1 MLNHIINFSLNQR
14 IFVSFGLIVLIVT
27 GVISFKNLPVEAFPD
42 VTDIQVNVIT
52 LYPGRAAEEVEKQVT
67 IPVEIALAG
76 IPNSIR
82 VFSHTQ
88 FGLSFLMVTF
98 NDKATDLVARQQVLE
113 RLRKVDLPEGV
124 RPDIAPLSTPIGEIY
139 RFRLKG
145 LGKSSQELRTLQDWV
160 VEKQLRQVP
169 GITDLVTIGGQS
181 KQYEVNPNL
190 AKMRDY
196 KITLAELFTAISRG
210 NSNAG
215 GGRVEEGSQQYLLRS
230 IGLFQSYQDIGSV
243 VVSENAGVP
252 IFVRDVADINISF
265 APPQG
270 AMAQDEE
277 EDIVVGTVLMRKG
290 ENPSRVLA
298 AIKEKVEKLNN
309 EILPKGVKIEP
320 YYDRSL
326 LINKTLKTVFINLI
340 EGALLVVAV
349 LYIFLANIRAS
360 AIVALTIP
368 LALLSTFIGL
378 TLVGIPANLLSL
390 GAMDF
395 GIIVDG
401 AVIIVENIFRRLGE
415 LNKQQISDPH
425 ERKRAIFKATSEVAR
440 PTVFSIV
447 IIIAAHIPIF
457 TLERHEGKIFAPMAY
472 TVTSALIGALIISL
486 ILIPMLCHV
495 FLKKDIAHHD
505 TNLIQWCKGKYER
518 LLVLALER
526 KKYVLKLA
534 LGLLFATGVVAS
546 FLGSEFLPELDEGSM
561 WINVELPASV
571 SIKEARERAAIVRSV
586 IAQTP
591 EVETI
596 ISKVGRPDDGTD
608 PKLINQLELLVDLHE
623 ERDWRFWYRKA
634 DIIAEIESNLKALPG
649 TRFNF
654 SQPVRDN
661 ILESISQIDG
671 QIVIKVLGDDLQ
683 NNKLIATQILNQI
696 TLVEGVKRAFIDRD
710 GELPQFILDIDR
722 KQAARYGLN
731 IGDLQDVIETSLGGR
746 VATELWEGER
756 HFSVVVRLKEGE
768 RYLGNLP
775 NTLVATATGAQ
786 IPLSEVMNFRTIS
799 GSMNIGRENGQR
811 VTSIGIFIQGR
822 DMGSI
827 VKDMKIR
834 VDKDVVVNDARIIWS
849 GEFENQERA
858 MARLSIVIPISI
870 LVIFFLLFNAFNSF
884 QNALL
889 IILNIPFAMI
899 GGIFLLFITN
909 TALSVSAAIGFI
921 ALFGQAVLNGVIL
934 VTYFNQLQIEGFTLR
949 EAVLKGSIERLR
961 TVLMTALLAMLGLL
975 PMALST
981 GTGSETQKPLALVV
995 IGGLVSAT
1003 LLTLIVLPIL
1013 YEVFS
1018 NYSSKAYLRKSSE
1031 SSASNDL

>member
-1 MLNHIINFSLNQR
+1 MLNQIINFSLNQR
-14 IFVSFGLIVLIVT
+14 IFVFFGLLILIVT
-27 GVISFKNLPVEAFPD
+27 GVVSFKNLPVEAFPD

-98 NDKATDLVARQQVLE
+98 NDKTTDLIARQQVLE

-169 GITDLVTIGGQS
+169 GVTDLVTIGGQS

-230 IGLFQSYQDIGSV
+230 IGLFQSYKDIGSV

-277 EDIVVGTVLMRKG
+277 DDIVVGTVLMRKG

-298 AIKEKVEKLNN
+298 AIKEKIEKLNN

-326 LINKTLKTVFINLI
+326 LINKTLKTVFINLL

-360 AIVALTIP
+360 AIVAVTIP

-395 GIIVDG
+395 GIVVDG

-415 LNKQQISDPH
+415 LSNQQISDPH

-472 TVTSALIGALIISL
+472 TVTSALIGSLIISL
-486 ILIPMLCHV
+486 ILIPVLCHL
-495 FLKKDIAHHD
+495 FLKEDIAHGD
-505 TNLIQWCKGKYER
+505 NNLIHWCKNKYHHY
-518 LLVLALER
+518 LLIALD
-526 KKYVLKLA
+526 KKRAVLKIAISLMI
-534 LGLLFATGVVAS
+534 LTVGVAS
-546 FLGSEFLPELDEGSM
+546 LLGSEFLPELDEGAM

-571 SIKEARERAAIVRSV
+571 SLAQATERATMLRS
-586 IAQTP
+586 IISQTP
-591 EVETI
+591 EVSSV

-608 PKLINQLELLVDLHE
+608 PKLINQLELLVDLKPE
-623 ERDWRFWYRKA
+623 NFWRNWYSKA
-634 DIIAEIESNLKALPG
+634 DIVKEIDANLQALPG
-649 TRFNF
+649 TNPSF

-661 ILESISQIDG
+661 ILESISQIKG
-671 QIVIKVLGDDLQ
+671 QIVITIAGDDLN
-683 NNKLIATQILNQI
+683 NNKALARKILDQIVQ
-696 TLVEGVKRAFIDRD
+696 VDGVKRAFIDRE

-722 KQAARYGLN
+722 NQAARYGLN
-731 IGDLQDVIETSLGGR
+731 VGDLQDVIQTSLGGR
-746 VATELWEGER
+746 AATELWEGER
-756 HFSVVVRLKEGE
+756 HFSVVIRLKDAE

-775 NTLVATATGAQ
+775 NTLVATANGAQ

-799 GSMNIGRENGQR
+799 GAINIARENGQR
-811 VTSIGIFIQGR
+811 VTSIGIFIQDR

-834 VDKDVVVNDARIIWS
+834 VDNNIVINDARISWS

-858 MARLSIVIPISI
+858 MARLAFVIPISI
-870 LVIFFLLFNAFNSF
+870 LVIFFLLFSAFNSF
-884 QNALL
+884 QSALL

-909 TALSVSAAIGFI
+909 TPLSVSAAIGFI

-949 EAVLKGSIERLR
+949 EAVIKGSIERLR

-1018 NYSSKAYLRKSSE
+1018 NYASKAHLRKSS
-1031 SSASNDL
+1031 AS

>member
-14 IFVSFGLIVLIVT
+14 IFVSFGLLVLIVT

-42 VTDIQVNVIT
+42 VTDIQVNIIT

-124 RPDIAPLSTPIGEIY
+124 KPDIAPLSTPIGEIY

-230 IGLFQSYQDIGSV
+230 IGLFQSYKDIGSV

-277 EDIVVGTVLMRKG
+277 EDIVVGTILMRKG

-298 AIKEKVEKLNN
+298 AIKEKIEKLNN
-309 EILPKGVKIEP
+309 EILPKGVEIEP

-326 LINKTLKTVFINLI
+326 LINKTLKTVFINLL

-360 AIVALTIP
+360 AIVAVTIP

-415 LNKQQISDPH
+415 LNNQQISDPH

-472 TVTSALIGALIISL
+472 TVTSALIGSLLISL

-495 FLKKDIAHHD
+495 FLKKDIAHQD

-586 IAQTP
+586 ITQTP
-591 EVETI
+591 EVKTI

-623 ERDWRFWYRKA
+623 ERTWRFWYKKA

-683 NNKLIATQILNQI
+683 NNKLIATHILNQI
-696 TLVEGVKRAFIDRD
+696 TFVEGVKRAFIDRD

-756 HFSVVVRLKEGE
+756 HFSVVVRLKEAE

-834 VDKDVVVNDARIIWS
+834 VDKNVVVNDARIIWS

-884 QNALL
+884 QSALL

-899 GGIFLLFITN
+899 GGIFLLFITG

-949 EAVLKGSIERLR
+949 EAVIKGSIERLR

-1013 YEVFS
+1013 YEVF
-1018 NYSSKAYLRKSSE
+1018 
-1031 SSASNDL
+1031 

>member
-14 IFVSFGLIVLIVT
+14 IFVSFGLLVLIIT

-98 NDKATDLVARQQVLE
+98 NDKTTDLVARQQVLE

-215 GGRVEEGSQQYLLRS
+215 GGRVEEGGQQYLLRS
-230 IGLFQSYQDIGSV
+230 IGLFQSYKDIGSV

-298 AIKEKVEKLNN
+298 AIKEKIEKLNN

-326 LINKTLKTVFINLI
+326 LINKTLKTVFINLL

-360 AIVALTIP
+360 AIVAVTIP

-415 LNKQQISDPH
+415 LNNQQISDPH

-472 TVTSALIGALIISL
+472 TVTSALIGSLLISL

-505 TNLIQWCKGKYER
+505 TNLIQWCKEKYEK

-623 ERDWRFWYRKA
+623 ERTWRFWYKKA

-683 NNKLIATQILNQI
+683 NNKFIATQILNQI
-696 TLVEGVKRAFIDRD
+696 NLVEGVKRAFIDRD

-756 HFSVVVRLKEGE
+756 HFSVVVRLKEAE

-811 VTSIGIFIQGR
+811 VTSIGIFIQDR

-834 VDKDVVVNDARIIWS
+834 VDKNVVINDARIIWS

-884 QNALL
+884 QSALL

-899 GGIFLLFITN
+899 GGIFLLFITG

-949 EAVLKGSIERLR
+949 EAVIKGSIERLR

-1018 NYSSKAYLRKSSE
+1018 NYASKAHLRKSS
-1031 SSASNDL
+1031 AS

>member
-14 IFVSFGLIVLIVT
+14 VFVTFGLLVLIVT
-27 GVISFKNLPVEAFPD
+27 GVFSFKNLPVEAFPD

-52 LYPGRAAEEVEKQVT
+52 LYSGRAAEEVEKQVT
-67 IPVEIALAG
+67 IPIEIALAG

-98 NDKATDLVARQQVLE
+98 NDKATDSVARQQVLE
-113 RLRKVDLPEGV
+113 RLRKVDLPAGV

-145 LGKSSQELRTLQDWV
+145 IGKSSQELRTLQDWV
-160 VEKQLRQVP
+160 IEKQIRQVP
-169 GITDLVTIGGQS
+169 GVTDLVTIGGQS
-181 KQYEVNPNL
+181 KQYEVNPDL

-196 KITLAELFTAISRG
+196 KITLGELFSAISQG
-210 NSNAG
+210 NANAG
-215 GGRVEEGSQQYLLRS
+215 GGRVEEGGQQYLLRS
-230 IGLFQSYQDIGSV
+230 IGLFRSFADINNV
-243 VVSENAGVP
+243 VVKENAGVP
-252 IFVRDVADINISF
+252 IFVKDVASVRVSS

-270 AMAQDEE
+270 AMAQDTE

-290 ENPSRVLA
+290 ENPSRVLT
-298 AIKEKVEKLNN
+298 AIKEKVEKLNT
-309 EILPKGVKIEP
+309 EILPKGVSIEP

-326 LINKTLKTVFINLI
+326 LINKTLKTVFTNLL
-340 EGALLVVAV
+340 EGALLVFGV

-360 AIVALTIP
+360 AIVAITIP

-378 TLVGIPANLLSL
+378 TIVGIPANLLSL

-415 LNKQQISDPH
+415 LNEQQIKNVH
-425 ERKRAIFKATSEVAR
+425 ERKRAIFKATAEVAR
-440 PTVFSIV
+440 PTVFSII

-472 TVTSALIGALIISL
+472 TVTSALIGSLIISL

-505 TNLIQWCKGKYER
+505 TNFIHWCKGKYEVV
-518 LLVLALER
+518 LLKALDQ
-526 KKYVLKLA
+526 KKYVLQLA
-534 LGLLFATGVVAS
+534 LGLLFVTGIVAS

-561 WINVELPASV
+561 WVNVTLPASV
-571 SIKEARERAAIVRSV
+571 SISQAKERAAVVRSV
-586 IAQTP
+586 ISQTP
-591 EVETI
+591 EVKTV

-623 ERDWRFWYRKA
+623 ESKWRFWYKKSN
-634 DIIAEIESNLKALPG
+634 ILAEIDSNLKALPG
-649 TRFNF
+649 TKFNF

-683 NNKLIATQILNQI
+683 NNKAIAKQILQQVSS
-696 TLVEGVKRAFIDRD
+696 VEGVKRASIDRD
-710 GELPQFILDIDR
+710 GELPQYILEIDR

-731 IGDLQDVIETSLGGR
+731 IGDLQDVIETSLGGK

-756 HFSVVVRLKEGE
+756 HFSVVVRLQDTE

-775 NTLVATATGAQ
+775 NTLIATSSGAQ
-786 IPLSEVMNFRTIS
+786 IPLSEVMNFKTIS

-811 VTSIGIFIQGR
+811 VTSIGIFIQDR

-827 VKDMKIR
+827 VKDMKAR
-834 VDKDVVVNDARIIWS
+834 VSQFVKVTDARIIWS

-870 LVIFFLLFNAFNSF
+870 LLIFFLLFNAFNSF

-889 IILNIPFAMI
+889 IILNIPFALI

-934 VTYFNQLQIEGFTLR
+934 VTYFNQLQLEGFSLR
-949 EAVLKGSIERLR
+949 EAVVKGSIERLR

-981 GTGSETQKPLALVV
+981 GVGSETQKPLALVV

-1003 LLTLIVLPIL
+1003 LLTLIVLPLL
-1013 YEVFS
+1013 YEIFS
-1018 NYSSKAYLRKSSE
+1018 NYASRVNPNENTSS
-1031 SSASNDL
+1031 

>member
-1 MLNHIINFSLNQR
+1 MLNQIINFSLNQR
-14 IFVSFGLIVLIVT
+14 IFVFFGLLILIIT
-27 GVISFKNLPVEAFPD
+27 GVVSFKNLPVEAFPD

-98 NDKATDLVARQQVLE
+98 NDKTTDLIARQQVLE

-169 GITDLVTIGGQS
+169 GVTDLVTIGGQS

-230 IGLFQSYQDIGSV
+230 IGLFQSYKDIGSV

-277 EDIVVGTVLMRKG
+277 DDIVVGTVLMRKG

-298 AIKEKVEKLNN
+298 AIKEKIEKLNN

-326 LINKTLKTVFINLI
+326 LINKTLKTVFINLL

-360 AIVALTIP
+360 AIVAVTIP

-395 GIIVDG
+395 GIVVDG

-415 LNKQQISDPH
+415 LSNQQISDPH

-472 TVTSALIGALIISL
+472 TVTSALIGSLIISL
-486 ILIPMLCHV
+486 ILIPVLCHL
-495 FLKKDIAHHD
+495 FLKEDIAHGD
-505 TNLIQWCKGKYER
+505 NNLIHWCKNKYHHY
-518 LLVLALER
+518 LLIALD
-526 KKYVLKLA
+526 KKRAVLKIAISLMI
-534 LGLLFATGVVAS
+534 LTVGVAS
-546 FLGSEFLPELDEGSM
+546 LLGSEFLPELDEGAM

-571 SIKEARERAAIVRSV
+571 SLAQATERATMLRS
-586 IAQTP
+586 IISQTP
-591 EVETI
+591 EVSSV

-608 PKLINQLELLVDLHE
+608 PKLINQLELLVDLKPE
-623 ERDWRFWYRKA
+623 NFWRNWYSKA
-634 DIIAEIESNLKALPG
+634 DIVKEIDANLQALPG
-649 TRFNF
+649 TNPSF

-661 ILESISQIDG
+661 ILESISQIKG
-671 QIVIKVLGDDLQ
+671 QIVITIAGDDLN
-683 NNKLIATQILNQI
+683 NNKALARKILDQIVQ
-696 TLVEGVKRAFIDRD
+696 VDGVKRAFIDRE

-722 KQAARYGLN
+722 NQAARYGLN
-731 IGDLQDVIETSLGGR
+731 VGDLQDVIQTSLGGR
-746 VATELWEGER
+746 AATELWEGER
-756 HFSVVVRLKEGE
+756 HFSVVIRLKDAE

-775 NTLVATATGAQ
+775 NTLVATANGAQ

-799 GSMNIGRENGQR
+799 GAINIARENGQR
-811 VTSIGIFIQGR
+811 VTSIGIFIQDR

-834 VDKDVVVNDARIIWS
+834 VDKNIVINDSRISWS

-858 MARLSIVIPISI
+858 MARLAFVIPISI
-870 LVIFFLLFNAFNSF
+870 LVIFFLLFSAFNSF
-884 QNALL
+884 QSALL

-909 TALSVSAAIGFI
+909 TPLSVSAAIGFI

-949 EAVLKGSIERLR
+949 EAVIKGSIERLR

-1018 NYSSKAYLRKSSE
+1018 NYASKAHLRKSS
-1031 SSASNDL
+1031 AS